1 MAIRLIKSALW
12 LAGLTTLGYGL
23 FMTLTPSEENI
34 TKNLPGLEKSPN
46 EILKKKQQFVDV
58 LQSAADANKPLYRL
72 NKEGIDKELKKQ

>member
-34 TKNLPGLEKSPN
+34 TKNLPGLENSPN